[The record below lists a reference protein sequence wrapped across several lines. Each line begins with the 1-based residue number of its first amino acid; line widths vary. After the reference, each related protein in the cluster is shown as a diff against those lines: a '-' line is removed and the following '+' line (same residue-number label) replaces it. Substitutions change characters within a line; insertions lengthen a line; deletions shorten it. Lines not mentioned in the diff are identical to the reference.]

1 MLSKYSQKKLISLKV
16 ELEAL
21 LEKIGYTV
29 VYGKGSFKEGTCLIE
44 REKKVVINEYT
55 PLDLQVD
62 FLADIA
68 SRLDLSNIFVLPVL
82 RELIDEKLTLF
93 E

>member
-21 LEKIGYTV
+21 LDKIGYTV
-29 VYGKGSFKEGTCLIE
+29 VYGKGDFKEGTCLIE
-44 REKKVVINEYT
+44 SEKKVVINDYT
-55 PLDLQVD
+55 ALDMQVD
-62 FLADIA
+62 FMANVV
-68 SRLDLSNIFVLPVL
+68 SRLDLSNVFVLPVL
-82 RELIDEKLTLF
+82 RELIDEKMTLF

>member
-1 MLSKYSQKKLISLKV
+1 MLSKFSRKKLIGLKV

-21 LEKIGYTV
+21 LEKIGYSV

-44 REKKVVINEYT
+44 HEKKIVINEYT
-55 PLDLQVD
+55 PLDMQVD
-62 FLADIA
+62 FMVNVV
-68 SRLDLSNIFVLPVL
+68 RRMDLSNIYILPAL
-82 RELIDEKLTLF
+82 RDLIEEKNTLF

>member
-21 LEKIGYTV
+21 LDKIGYTV
-29 VYGKGSFKEGTCLIE
+29 VYGKGDFKEGTCLIE
-44 REKKVVINEYT
+44 SEKKIVINDYT
-55 PLDLQVD
+55 ALDMQVD
-62 FLADIA
+62 FMANVV
-68 SRLDLSNIFVLPVL
+68 SRLDLSNVFVLPVL
-82 RELIDEKLTLF
+82 RELIDEKMTLF

>member
-21 LEKIGYTV
+21 LDKIGYTI
-29 VYGKGSFKEGTCLIE
+29 VYGKGDFKEGTCLIE
-44 REKKVVINEYT
+44 REKKVVINDYT
-55 PLDLQVD
+55 TLDMQVD
-62 FLADIA
+62 FMADVV
-68 SRLDLSNIFVLPVL
+68 SRLNLSNVFILPVL
-82 RELIDEKLTLF
+82 RELIDEKMTLF

>member
-62 FLADIA
+62 FMADIV
-68 SRLDLSNIFVLPVL
+68 SRMDLSNVFVLPVL

>member
-21 LEKIGYTV
+21 LDKIGYTV
-29 VYGKGSFKEGTCLIE
+29 VYGKGDFKEGTCLIE
-44 REKKVVINEYT
+44 SEKKIVINDYT
-55 PLDLQVD
+55 GLDMQVD
-62 FLADIA
+62 FMADVI
-68 SRLDLSNIFVLPVL
+68 SRLDLSNVFVLPVL
-82 RELIDEKLTLF
+82 RDLIDEKTTFF

>member
-1 MLSKYSQKKLISLKV
+1 MLSKYSQKKLVSLKV

-62 FLADIA
+62 FMADIV
-68 SRLDLSNIFVLPVL
+68 SRMDLSNVFVLPVL

>member
-1 MLSKYSQKKLISLKV
+1 VLSKFSRKKLIGLKV

-21 LEKIGYTV
+21 LEKIGYSV

-44 REKKVVINEYT
+44 HEKKIVINEYT
-55 PLDLQVD
+55 PLDMQVD
-62 FLADIA
+62 FMVNVV
-68 SRLDLSNIFVLPVL
+68 RRMDLSNIYILPAL
-82 RELIDEKLTLF
+82 RDLIEEKNTLF

>member
-1 MLSKYSQKKLISLKV
+1 VLSKFSRKKLIGLKV

-21 LEKIGYTV
+21 LEKIGYSV

-44 REKKVVINEYT
+44 HEKKIVINEYT
-55 PLDLQVD
+55 PLDMQVD
-62 FLADIA
+62 FMVDVV
-68 SRLDLSNIFVLPVL
+68 RRMDLSNIYILPAL
-82 RELIDEKLTLF
+82 RDLIEEKNTLF

>member
-21 LEKIGYTV
+21 LDKIGYTV
-29 VYGKGSFKEGTCLIE
+29 VYGKGDFKEGTCLIE
-44 REKKVVINEYT
+44 SEKKIVINDYT
-55 PLDLQVD
+55 ALDMQVD
-62 FLADIA
+62 FMANVV
-68 SRLDLSNIFVLPVL
+68 SRLDLSNVFVLPVL
-82 RELIDEKLTLF
+82 RELIDEKTTLF

>member
-1 MLSKYSQKKLISLKV
+1 MLSKFSRKKLIGLKV

-21 LEKIGYTV
+21 LEKIGYSV

-44 REKKVVINEYT
+44 HEKKIVINEYT
-55 PLDLQVD
+55 PLDMQVD
-62 FLADIA
+62 FMVDVV
-68 SRLDLSNIFVLPVL
+68 RRMDLSNIYILPAL
-82 RELIDEKLTLF
+82 RDLIEEKNTLF

>member
-1 MLSKYSQKKLISLKV
+1 MLSKFSRKKLIGLKV

-21 LEKIGYTV
+21 LEKIGYSV

-44 REKKVVINEYT
+44 HEKKIVINEYT
-55 PLDLQVD
+55 PLDMQVD
-62 FLADIA
+62 FMVNVV
-68 SRLDLSNIFVLPVL
+68 SRLDLSNIYILPAL
-82 RELIDEKLTLF
+82 RDLIEEKNTLF

>member
-21 LEKIGYTV
+21 LDKIGYTV
-29 VYGKGSFKEGTCLIE
+29 VYGKGDFKEGTCLIE
-44 REKKVVINEYT
+44 SEKKVVINDYT
-55 PLDLQVD
+55 ALDMQVD
-62 FLADIA
+62 FMANVV
-68 SRLDLSNIFVLPVL
+68 SRLDLSNVFVLPVL
-82 RELIDEKLTLF
+82 RELIDEKTTLF